1 MELSWC
7 DHLCQDDNTG
17 APTFDD
23 RDVGGEFA
31 VDFHDLDA
39 DRHTIVDVH
48 NCSRLVWTDGI
59 AGHQYEAHVTRTRN
73 GDGAADALLALW
85 EGVPSRR

>member
-1 MELSWC
+1 MFASFVCICSRVLFRVDSGTFATLSPGQLFLQAQRKSASEVELSWC

-17 APTFDD
+17 ALTFDD

-48 NCSRLVWTDGI
+48 N
-59 AGHQYEAHVTRTRN
+59 
-73 GDGAADALLALW
+73 
-85 EGVPSRR
+85 